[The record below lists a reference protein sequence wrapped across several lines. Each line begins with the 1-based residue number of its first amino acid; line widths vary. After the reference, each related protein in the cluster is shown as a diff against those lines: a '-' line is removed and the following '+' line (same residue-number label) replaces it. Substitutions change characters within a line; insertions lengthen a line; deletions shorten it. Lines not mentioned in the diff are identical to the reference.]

1 MVMSADANHYD
12 RTSPWEAIGTDVRDA
27 KDIEAV
33 IRSAGM
39 DFEVGTVVPV
49 VNGTRQED
57 FRAIHRLDT
66 DTTFGFAKKGYTP
79 VQYRDAFSFLDG
91 LDFTLET
98 AGTYK
103 GGARAFIQA
112 RLDRSIEIAGDLM
125 APFFYIGTSHDGS
138 MGLKFVLGVQRLAC
152 TNQLPMFSSTGSAWS
167 HRHSTN
173 VMANAKAAVTHLTQA
188 EEALDDFE
196 EEVRRLI
203 ETEVTERRFQSIIT
217 RVLPMNDDQTPRQRA
232 NVEEARQGVR
242 QAYASDIDGGGFA
255 GTGWGVV
262 NAFNSWGQWIK
273 PVRSTSDRAE
283 RQVVR
288 TMDGTFGDLTRKVA
302 DLVLA

>member
-1 MVMSADANHYD
+1 MVMKAATNHYD
-12 RTSPWEAIGTDVRDA
+12 RTSPWETVGTDVRDA
-27 KDIEAV
+27 NGIEEI
-33 IRSAGM
+33 IRKAGM

-49 VNGTRQED
+49 VNGQAQED

-79 VQYRDAFSFLDG
+79 VQFRDAFSFLDG
-91 LDFTLET
+91 LDFTLES

-112 RLDRSIEIAGDLM
+112 RLDRSIEIAGDRM
-125 APFFYIGTSHDGS
+125 APYFYIGTSHDGS
-138 MGLKFVLGVQRLAC
+138 MGLKFVLGVQRLSC
-152 TNQLPMFSSTGSAWS
+152 TNQLPTLGATGTTWS

-173 VMANAKAAVTHLTQA
+173 VLENARLAVAHLMDA
-188 EEALDDFE
+188 EAALDTFE
-196 EEVRRLI
+196 EEVRRLM
-203 ETEVTERRFQSIIT
+203 EAEVTERKFQAIIAK
-217 RVLPMNDDQTPRQRA
+217 VLPMNDDQTPRQRG

-242 QAYASDIDGGGFA
+242 AAYASDIDGGGFA

-288 TMDGTFGDLTRKVA
+288 TMDGTFGDLTKRVA